1 MFENL
6 QEKLQRAFKTL
17 RGQATLTEENID
29 EALREIRLAL
39 LEADVNFKVVKQL
52 IDQIRV
58 KAVGQDVL
66 TALSPGE
73 QVIKI
78 VRDELVEI
86 LGRDTARMKFASQP
100 PTVIL
105 MAGLQGSG
113 KTTTSGKL
121 ANWLK
126 NGGHRPL
133 LVSVDVYRPAAR
145 EQLKVVAQ
153 AVKANIYEGE
163 VGEATPGPRDPR
175 AKEARREAINTGSD
189 VLIVDTAG
197 RLHIDDQLMD
207 EMQLLKRLLNPQEIL
222 FVADAMTGQD
232 AVNSADE
239 FHKKLSLTGVV
250 LTKMDGDAR
259 GGAALSIRQV
269 TGQPIKFIGVGEK
282 YDALEPFHPDRI
294 VSRILGMGDIL
305 SLIER
310 AESQI
315 DKKKAQEM
323 ATKALT
329 GDGFSLE
336 DFRDQLRQ
344 VKKMGSMKSLLGM
357 LPSIGP
363 FSGLQKAADN
373 VDEGQINRVEA
384 IINSMTTHERNH
396 HEVING
402 SRRKRIARGSG
413 TTVQEVN
420 NLLRQY
426 AQMKKMFKQMGKTV
440 APRTGLFHQLQG
452 QPAHGVAGIDFH
464 HRLEPA
470 IALGC
475 AIDEG
480 VDANRP
486 DIAGALQFRFEQR
499 KDVAIEALEAARNV
513 RRFAEQRGYVRRYA
527 AAVVGRRPVGPE
539 LSLAVIDQAGV
550 AAELQ
555 VARPHLQLDGEIQR
569 ALQPGF
575 DDHLSAILQGTGQ
588 PLLLCRQHL

>member
-6 QEKLQRAFKTL
+6 QEKLQRAFKSL
-17 RGQATLTEENID
+17 RGQAVLTEENIA

-39 LEADVNFKVVKQL
+39 LEADVNFKVVKDL
-52 IDQIRV
+52 IDRIHA
-58 KAVGQDVL
+58 KAVGQEVM

-78 VRDELVEI
+78 VRDELVAT
-86 LGRDTARMKFASQP
+86 LGKDTAKLKFASQP
-100 PTVIL
+100 PTVVL

-145 EQLKVVAQ
+145 EQLKVVA
-153 AVKANIYEGE
+153 AAIKANLYEGE
-163 VGEATPGPRDPR
+163 VGESNTATVERL
-175 AKEARREAINTGSD
+175 AKEARREAINSGCD

-197 RLHIDDQLMD
+197 RLHIDEQLMD
-207 EMQLLKRLLNPQEIL
+207 EMQSLKRLLNPQEIL
-222 FVADAMTGQD
+222 FVADSMTGQD
-232 AVNSADE
+232 AVKSADE
-239 FHKKLSLTGVV
+239 FHKKLTLTGVV

-269 TGQPIKFIGVGEK
+269 TGQPIKFIGIGEK

-305 SLIER
+305 SLIEK

-315 DKKKAQEM
+315 DKKKAQEL

-344 VKKMGSMKSLLGM
+344 VRKMGSLQSIIGM
-357 LPSIGP
+357 LPSIGA
-363 FSGLQKAADN
+363 FSGMQKAADR
-373 VDEGQINRVEA
+373 VDEKQINRVEA
-384 IINSMTTHERNH
+384 IINSMTAHERDH

-426 AQMKKMFKQMGKTV
+426 AQMKKMFKQMGK
-440 APRTGLFHQLQG
+440 ASFARRL
-452 QPAHGVAGIDFH
+452 AGMK
-464 HRLEPA
+464 L
-470 IALGC
+470 
-475 AIDEG
+475 
-480 VDANRP
+480 
-486 DIAGALQFRFEQR
+486 
-499 KDVAIEALEAARNV
+499 
-513 RRFAEQRGYVRRYA
+513 
-527 AAVVGRRPVGPE
+527 
-539 LSLAVIDQAGV
+539 
-550 AAELQ
+550 
-555 VARPHLQLDGEIQR
+555 
-569 ALQPGF
+569 PGM
-575 DDHLSAILQGTGQ
+575 
-588 PLLLCRQHL
+588 

>member
-17 RGQATLTEENID
+17 RGEAKLTEENID
-29 EALREIRLAL
+29 EALREIRMAL

-52 IDQIRV
+52 IEQI
-58 KAVGQDVL
+58 KAKAIGQEVM

-78 VRDELVEI
+78 LRDELIEV
-86 LGRDTARMKFASQP
+86 LGKDTARVKFASQP

-105 MAGLQGSG
+105 MSGLQGSG

-121 ANWLK
+121 AHWLK
-126 NGGHRPL
+126 QGGHRPL

-145 EQLKVVAQ
+145 EQLKIVAQ
-153 AVKANIYEGE
+153 AVKASIYEGQ
-163 VGEATPGPRDPR
+163 VTEANTATVERLV
-175 AKEARREAINTGSD
+175 KEARREAVVTGCD
-189 VLIVDTAG
+189 VLVVDTAG

-207 EMQLLKRLLNPQEIL
+207 EMQSLKKLLNPSEIL

-232 AVNSADE
+232 AVRSADE

-269 TGQPIKFIGVGEK
+269 TGQPIKFLGVGEK
-282 YDALEPFHPDRI
+282 YDAIEPFHPDRI

-310 AESQI
+310 AEKQI
-315 DKKKAQEM
+315 DKKKAEEL
-323 ATKALT
+323 ATKALS
-329 GDGFSLE
+329 GGGFSLE

-344 VKKMGSMKSLLGM
+344 VKKMGSMKSLIGM

-363 FSGLQKAADN
+363 FSGLQKAADQ
-373 VDEGQINRVEA
+373 VDENQVNRVEA
-384 IINSMTTHERNH
+384 IINSMTMYERNH

-426 AQMKKMFKQMGKTV
+426 AQMRKMFKDMGKKSF
-440 APRTGLFHQLQG
+440 ARRL
-452 QPAHGVAGIDFH
+452 AGM
-464 HRLEPA
+464 RM
-470 IALGC
+470 
-475 AIDEG
+475 
-480 VDANRP
+480 
-486 DIAGALQFRFEQR
+486 
-499 KDVAIEALEAARNV
+499 
-513 RRFAEQRGYVRRYA
+513 
-527 AAVVGRRPVGPE
+527 
-539 LSLAVIDQAGV
+539 
-550 AAELQ
+550 
-555 VARPHLQLDGEIQR
+555 
-569 ALQPGF
+569 PGM
-575 DDHLSAILQGTGQ
+575 
-588 PLLLCRQHL
+588 

>member
-6 QEKLQRAFKTL
+6 QEKLQRAFKAL
-17 RGQATLTEENID
+17 RGQAVLTEENID
-29 EALREIRLAL
+29 EALKQIRLAL
-39 LEADVNFKVVKQL
+39 LEADVNFKVVKDL
-52 IDQIRV
+52 IDRIRA
-58 KAVGQDVL
+58 KAVGQQVM

-78 VRDELVEI
+78 VRDELVET
-86 LGRDTARMKFASQP
+86 LGKDTAKLKFASQP
-100 PTVIL
+100 PTVVL

-145 EQLKVVAQ
+145 EQLKVVA
-153 AVKANIYEGE
+153 ATIKANLYEGQVE
-163 VGEATPGPRDPR
+163 EANTATVERL
-175 AKEARREAINTGSD
+175 AKEARREAVISGCD

-207 EMQLLKRLLNPQEIL
+207 EMQSLKRMLNPQEIL
-222 FVADAMTGQD
+222 FVADSMTGQD

-239 FHKKLSLTGVV
+239 FHKKLTLTGVV

-305 SLIER
+305 SLIEK

-315 DKKKAQEM
+315 DKKKATEL
-323 ATKALT
+323 ASKALT

-336 DFRDQLRQ
+336 DFRDQLRS
-344 VKKMGSMKSLLGM
+344 VRKMGSLQSIIGM
-357 LPSIGP
+357 LPSIGA
-363 FSGLQKAADN
+363 FQGIQKAADK
-373 VDEGQINRVEA
+373 VDEKQINRVEA
-384 IINSMTTHERNH
+384 IINSMTKYERDH

-413 TTVQEVN
+413 TSVQEVN

-426 AQMKKMFKQMGKTV
+426 AQMRKMFKQMGK
-440 APRTGLFHQLQG
+440 ASFARRL
-452 QPAHGVAGIDFH
+452 AGMK
-464 HRLEPA
+464 L
-470 IALGC
+470 
-475 AIDEG
+475 
-480 VDANRP
+480 
-486 DIAGALQFRFEQR
+486 
-499 KDVAIEALEAARNV
+499 
-513 RRFAEQRGYVRRYA
+513 
-527 AAVVGRRPVGPE
+527 
-539 LSLAVIDQAGV
+539 
-550 AAELQ
+550 
-555 VARPHLQLDGEIQR
+555 
-569 ALQPGF
+569 PGM
-575 DDHLSAILQGTGQ
+575 
-588 PLLLCRQHL
+588 

>member
-17 RGQATLTEENID
+17 RGQAVLTEENIA
-29 EALREIRLAL
+29 EALKQIRLAL
-39 LEADVNFKVVKQL
+39 LEADVNFKVAKDL
-52 IDQIRV
+52 IDRIQA
-58 KAVGQDVL
+58 KAVGQQVM

-78 VRDELVEI
+78 VRDELVET
-86 LGRDTARMKFASQP
+86 LGKDTAKLKFASQP
-100 PTVIL
+100 PTVVL

-145 EQLKVVAQ
+145 EQLKVVA
-153 AVKANIYEGE
+153 AAIKANLYEGE
-163 VGEATPGPRDPR
+163 VGESNTATVERL
-175 AKEARREAINTGSD
+175 AKEARKEAIISGCD

-197 RLHIDDQLMD
+197 RLHIDEQLMD
-207 EMQLLKRLLNPQEIL
+207 EMQSLKRLLNPQEIL
-222 FVADAMTGQD
+222 FVADSMTGQD
-232 AVNSADE
+232 AVKSADE
-239 FHKKLSLTGVV
+239 FHKKLTLTGVV

-259 GGAALSIRQV
+259 GGAAISIRQV
-269 TGQPIKFIGVGEK
+269 TGQPIKFIGMGEK

-305 SLIER
+305 SLIEK

-315 DKKKAQEM
+315 DKKKAQEL

-344 VKKMGSMKSLLGM
+344 VRKMGSLQSIMGM

-363 FSGLQKAADN
+363 FSGMQKAADK
-373 VDEGQINRVEA
+373 VDEKQINRVEA
-384 IINSMTTHERNH
+384 IINSMTAYERDH
-396 HEVING
+396 HEAING

-413 TTVQEVN
+413 TSVQEVN

-426 AQMKKMFKQMGKTV
+426 AQMKKMFKQMGK
-440 APRTGLFHQLQG
+440 ASFARRM
-452 QPAHGVAGIDFH
+452 AGMK
-464 HRLEPA
+464 L
-470 IALGC
+470 
-475 AIDEG
+475 
-480 VDANRP
+480 
-486 DIAGALQFRFEQR
+486 
-499 KDVAIEALEAARNV
+499 
-513 RRFAEQRGYVRRYA
+513 
-527 AAVVGRRPVGPE
+527 
-539 LSLAVIDQAGV
+539 
-550 AAELQ
+550 
-555 VARPHLQLDGEIQR
+555 
-569 ALQPGF
+569 PGM
-575 DDHLSAILQGTGQ
+575 
-588 PLLLCRQHL
+588 

>member
-6 QEKLQRAFKTL
+6 QEKLQRAFKSL
-17 RGQATLTEENID
+17 RGQARLSEENIA

-39 LEADVNFKVVKQL
+39 LEADVNFKVVKEL
-52 IDQIRV
+52 IDRIQA
-58 KAVGQDVL
+58 KAVGQEVL

-78 VRDELVEI
+78 VRDELVET
-86 LGRDTARMKFASQP
+86 LGKDTARMKFSSQP
-100 PTVIL
+100 PTVVL

-121 ANWLK
+121 AHWFK
-126 NGGHRPL
+126 IGGHRPL

-145 EQLKVVAQ
+145 EQLKIVAQ
-153 AVKANIYEGE
+153 AVKAQIYEGKVAADAYANGAPHANGAPDALVRGAAHE
-163 VGEATPGPRDPR
+163 VPADEGVRRSMSAEVERL
-175 AKEARREAINTGSD
+175 AKEARREAIVSGCD

-197 RLHIDDQLMD
+197 RLHIDDELMN
-207 EMQLLKRLLNPQEIL
+207 EMQSLKKLLNPSEIL

-232 AVNSADE
+232 AVRSADE
-239 FHKKLSLTGVV
+239 FHKKLSLTGVI

-310 AESQI
+310 AESQL

-344 VKKMGSMKSLLGM
+344 VKKMGSIKNLMGM

-363 FSGLQKAADN
+363 FSGLQKAADH
-373 VDEGQINRVEA
+373 VDEKQINRVEA
-384 IINSMTTHERNH
+384 IINSMTVHERNH

-402 SRRKRIARGSG
+402 SRRKRISRGSG

-426 AQMKKMFKQMGKTV
+426 AQMKKMFKQMGKPSF
-440 APRTGLFHQLQG
+440 ARRM
-452 QPAHGVAGIDFH
+452 AGMK
-464 HRLEPA
+464 L
-470 IALGC
+470 
-475 AIDEG
+475 
-480 VDANRP
+480 
-486 DIAGALQFRFEQR
+486 
-499 KDVAIEALEAARNV
+499 
-513 RRFAEQRGYVRRYA
+513 
-527 AAVVGRRPVGPE
+527 
-539 LSLAVIDQAGV
+539 
-550 AAELQ
+550 
-555 VARPHLQLDGEIQR
+555 
-569 ALQPGF
+569 PGM
-575 DDHLSAILQGTGQ
+575 
-588 PLLLCRQHL
+588 